1 MIQEIFEL
9 WYRIPEYQRP
19 YVWESDQVKELL
31 EDTFEAYHS
40 NPDAQY
46 FLGFMVLKIN
56 EKRMAAYP
64 IRNMSFWTDSRGR
77 HKRQR

>member
-1 MIQEIFEL
+1 MATEIKCEKKVIQEIFEL

-40 NPDAQY
+40 NPDAQ
-46 FLGFMVLKIN
+46 
-56 EKRMAAYP
+56 
-64 IRNMSFWTDSRGR
+64 
-77 HKRQR
+77 